1 MWGRSEYASEPKF
14 SASHRSQSTRANA
27 LIPRPLPPPI
37 VENTRLSLPSS
48 SHREPFRARIIP
60 NHLAVFRPMSRLA
73 AHRLRPEH
81 IRALDRAPIFLDL
94 KPISLNPSSL
104 STHHTP
110 LRYSVS
116 ACMYIITSIVGR
128 PCNRILDLRP
138 IRRRRLYIDRYPG
151 RQRLV
156 ERRVNLSRDVFSL
169 RSISPPSH
177 YYSFILPNSLFR
189 VPFSTTFI
197 LPPFPLFFLVFS
209 FLSVNMHI
217 PLRVKIVHSPSI
229 KHAIRI
235 RDCTFAKVANIP
247 EIVQSLSQFVSSI
260 A

>member
-1 MWGRSEYASEPKF
+1 
-14 SASHRSQSTRANA
+14 
-27 LIPRPLPPPI
+27 
-37 VENTRLSLPSS
+37 
-48 SHREPFRARIIP
+48 
-60 NHLAVFRPMSRLA
+60 MSRLA

-169 RSISPPSH
+169 RSISPTSH

>member
-156 ERRVNLSRDVFSL
+156 E
-169 RSISPPSH
+169 
-177 YYSFILPNSLFR
+177 
-189 VPFSTTFI
+189 
-197 LPPFPLFFLVFS
+197 
-209 FLSVNMHI
+209 
-217 PLRVKIVHSPSI
+217 
-229 KHAIRI
+229 
-235 RDCTFAKVANIP
+235 
-247 EIVQSLSQFVSSI
+247 SQFI
-260 A
+260 ARRLFTPIYIPHFALLFVYPPKLLVPCSVFNHFYPPPISTLLPRLLFLIGKYAYTITC